1 MSYIWHPYF
10 LHIYNGNYCRHETYV
25 FCTLHAML
33 MPNIHTHNFV
43 RITELRAG
51 THTSSDKESETET
64 QSKEVLLENQN
75 MESAVDDLAL

>member
-1 MSYIWHPYF
+1 
-10 LHIYNGNYCRHETYV
+10 
-25 FCTLHAML
+25 ML

-51 THTSSDKESETET
+51 TPTSSDKESETET